1 MRSSISSIIVAFRE
15 IISWHT
21 IKYVL
26 FIGVLVS
33 AFWVGVGFLIWDS
46 LISFS
51 SHIVELVPFSMVRS
65 NGAWMLSS
73 FLWLQLVLISFALIY
88 AFFGNIILKSV
99 SKERYSSFSIIVILL
114 SAIFWAVVW
123 FFKGNYIYNEFL
135 KLLTWL
141 PFETVEKGIA
151 FLIGFYIIY
160 NAIIVT
166 MLFIT
171 SLFSE
176 PIILSVE
183 KKHFKDREVVRDN
196 LFKSI
201 KYTIRDTIIFIV
213 ASVVLFPLLFVPIVN
228 LIVQMLLWMWL
239 VKDTISFDALALSS
253 KKVDT
258 NLIKEH
264 KVAIWF
270 ISFVTVLFNFVP
282 LLNLFS
288 PFFGEIAMFHYL
300 KSQNVTS

>member
-1 MRSSISSIIVAFRE
+1 MKNSIGSIIVAFKE
-15 IISWHT
+15 ILSWNT

-33 AFWVGVGFLIWDS
+33 ALWGGIGFLIWDN
-46 LISFS
+46 LVAFS

-114 SAIFWAVVW
+114 SAVFWGVVW
-123 FFKGNYIYNEFL
+123 FFKGNYIYHEFL

-176 PIILSVE
+176 PIIIAVE
-183 KKHFKDREVVRDN
+183 KKHFKDSEVVRDN
-196 LFKSI
+196 LFKSL
-201 KYTIRDTIIFIV
+201 KYTIKDTLIFIV
-213 ASVVLFPLLFVPIVN
+213 ASIVLFPLLFVPIVN
-228 LIVQMLLWMWL
+228 LIVQVMLWMWL
-239 VKDTISFDALALSS
+239 VKDTISFDALSLST
-253 KKVDT
+253 KKVDK

-264 KVAIWF
+264 KAAVWF
-270 ISFVTVLFNFVP
+270 ISFVTVLFNFIP

-288 PFFGEIAMFHYL
+288 PFFGEIAMFHYFKSL
-300 KSQNVTS
+300 KSR